1 MMFIP
6 EHFAQRRIEVL
17 HELMRTRPLAT
28 LVTLSPQ
35 GLNANHVPL
44 HLSQEPAP
52 FGTLRGHVA
61 RENPIWQDFDA
72 DAEVL
77 AVFHGPEAYIT
88 PSWYPSKK
96 RTGKVVPTWN
106 YAVVHAYG
114 RMKVIEEAA
123 WLRAQLEALTAQNEA
138 AFAQPWHLDDAPPDY
153 IARLTEAI
161 VGLEIPITR
170 LMGKWKTGQNQPKED
185 RAGVAQGLSASAG
198 MTDAAAMAALMT
210 EAGKGSA

>member
-1 MMFIP
+1 MFVPNHFQEQRP
-6 EHFAQRRIEVL
+6 EIL
-17 HELMRTRPLAT
+17 HELMRARPLAT
-28 LVTLSPQ
+28 LVTLSAE

-44 HLSQEPAP
+44 HLSQEPGP

-61 RENPIWQDFDA
+61 RENPIWQDFVA
-72 DAEVL
+72 DTEVL
-77 AVFHGPEAYIT
+77 AIFHGPEAYIT

-114 RMKVIEEAA
+114 RMKVVEDAV

-138 AFAQPWHLDDAPPDY
+138 AFAQPWHLDDAPVDF
-153 IARLTEAI
+153 IAKLTEAI
-161 VGLEIPITR
+161 VGLEITITR
-170 LMGKWKTGQNQPKED
+170 LVGKWKAGQNQPRED
-185 RAGVAQGLSASAG
+185 RAGAAHGLGASAG

-210 EAGKGSA
+210 GADKGSA